1 MLTNCKATT
10 MLPVT
15 NVARARSFY
24 EEKLGLRPREISP
37 SGEILYETDGST
49 LALYPRAEPP
59 KADHTAISFTVPNIE
74 REVQELRS
82 RGVAFELYDMPNTI
96 QRDGI
101 YQMGSEKAAWM
112 KDPDGNI
119 LCLHQKG

>member
-1 MLTNCKATT
+1 

-15 NVARARSFY
+15 NMARARAFY
-24 EEKLGLRPREISP
+24 EEKLGLRPKEISP
-37 SGEILYETDGST
+37 SGEVLYETDGST

-59 KADHTAISFTVPNIE
+59 KSDHTAISFTVPNIE

-82 RGVAFELYDMPNTI
+82 RGVTFELYDMPNTVE
-96 QRDGI
+96 RDGI